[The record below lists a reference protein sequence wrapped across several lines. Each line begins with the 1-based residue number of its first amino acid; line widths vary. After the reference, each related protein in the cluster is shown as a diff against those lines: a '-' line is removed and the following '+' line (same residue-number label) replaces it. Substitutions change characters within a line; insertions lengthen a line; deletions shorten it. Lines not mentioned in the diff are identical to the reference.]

1 MKQPYTKPTGA
12 EYLPPEIEILY
23 VTPECGF
30 AATGNGAP
38 AFDDPDILSWEY
50 GDYNTVGE

>member
-38 AFDDPDILSWEY
+38 EFDDPDILSWEY
-50 GDYNTVGE
+50 GDYNNVGE